1 MARTSTPLMQQY
13 LRIKGEHPDEIL
25 LFRLGDFYET
35 FFEDAKITART
46 LDITLT
52 SRNSA
57 DGEEAIP
64 LAGFPAHAGEVYISR
79 LLKAGQRVAVCEQ
92 VEDPKLATGIVK
104 REVVEVL
111 TTGTALTDGFLEG
124 ERNNYLMV
132 INGVRESDEKWGV
145 AVTDVST
152 GGLEVTEV
160 SINELMDEIQRYSPS
175 EILIPESLDI
185 DPFLK
190 APGLHVQTVT
200 RMEGFHFR
208 FDLAEQTLKEHFGVE
223 TLKGFGFDELDSGVG
238 ALGALISYL
247 LDKKFSS
254 LGHLKR
260 VRIRD
265 SGDGML
271 IDAATQRNLELVR
284 NIRDGGRSGTL
295 LEVVDQTHTAMGAR
309 ALHSAILRPLT
320 SAADI
325 EERLDA
331 VASIIEEPDLRGTL
345 NESLEGL
352 GDLERL
358 SVRVETGK
366 ATPRDLFS
374 LLGVQA
380 AIPDLK
386 EVLSSFSSVLLTKLS
401 DGLDPLSDLTS
412 ELKKALNDEPP
423 IAMTEGGIIRDGYS
437 EELDRLR
444 SLMSSGKGWIAELQ
458 ESERQ
463 RTGIPSLKIGY
474 NKVFGYYLEVTRT
487 HAEKV
492 PEDYIR
498 KQTLVAAERY
508 VTPELKEKEEEV
520 LKAQERS
527 SAIEYEI
534 FTDLRQMTATHLQ
547 VLQGNAT
554 ALAIADMLAALAD
567 AAIRHNFVR
576 PILTED
582 GTLEIEEGRHPV
594 VEAILPQATFIPND
608 TLHGPDRQ
616 IAIVTG
622 PNMSGKSTYLRQV
635 GLICLLAQTGSF
647 VPAARA
653 RLPVLDRIFT
663 RVGAMDNL
671 AGGEST
677 FLVEMHETANILHN
691 ATEDSLVLLDEV
703 GRGTSTYD
711 GLSIAWAV
719 GEYIHE
725 EIGAKT
731 IFATHYHELTVLAE
745 RFTRVFNLNVAVKEW
760 GDKVIFLHKI
770 VPGGCDHSYG
780 IHVAELAG
788 VPSPVIDRARDI
800 LHNLE
805 EERPLPEGESAGMVT
820 SISQTELFAERPDPL
835 IEELKKVKPD
845 TLTPVEALN
854 LLVRLKEMI

>member
-1 MARTSTPLMQQY
+1 MQQY

-35 FFEDAKITART
+35 FFDDAKITART

-52 SRNSA
+52 SRNSG
-57 DGEEAIP
+57 DGEKAIP

-92 VEDPKLATGIVK
+92 VEDPKLASGIVK

-111 TTGTALTDGFLEG
+111 TTGTALADGFLEG
-124 ERNNYLMV
+124 KRNNYLMV
-132 INGVRESDEKWGV
+132 MHGSRESDEKWGV

-160 SINELMDEIQRYSPS
+160 SITELIDEIQRYSPS
-175 EILIPESLDI
+175 EIVVPESLDI
-185 DPFLK
+185 DSFLK
-190 APGLHVQTVT
+190 APGLNVQTVT
-200 RMEGFHFR
+200 RLEEFRFR
-208 FDLAEQTLKEHFGVE
+208 FDLAEQTLKEHFGVG
-223 TLKGFGFDELDSGVG
+223 TLKGFGLDELDNGVC
-238 ALGALISYL
+238 ALGALVSYL
-247 LDKKFSS
+247 QDKKFSS

-265 SGDGML
+265 NDDGML

-295 LEVVDQTHTAMGAR
+295 LEVVDQSHTAMGAR
-309 ALHSAILRPLT
+309 AVHSALLRPLT
-320 SAADI
+320 SAEDI

-331 VASIIEEPDLRGTL
+331 VASIIDEPDLRGTL

-352 GDLERL
+352 GDLARL

-386 EVLSSFSSVLLTKLS
+386 EVLISFSSALLTKLS
-401 DGLDPLSDLTS
+401 DALDTLGELTA

-423 IAMTEGGIIRDGYS
+423 IAVTDGDIIRDGYS

-444 SLMSSGKGWIAELQ
+444 NLMSSGKGWIAELQ
-458 ESERQ
+458 ESERK
-463 RTGIPSLKIGY
+463 RTGIPTLKIGY

-508 VTPELKEKEEEV
+508 VTPELKEKEEEI
-520 LKAQERS
+520 LKAEERS
-527 SAIEYEI
+527 YAIEHEI
-534 FTDLRQMTATHLQ
+534 FSDLRQMTASQLQ
-547 VLQGNAT
+547 SLQANAA
-554 ALAIADMLAALAD
+554 ALAGADMLTAFSE
-567 AAIRHNFVR
+567 AAIRYNFVR
-576 PILTED
+576 PVLTED
-582 GTLEIEEGRHPV
+582 GILEIEEGRHPV

-635 GLICLLAQTGSF
+635 GLICLMAQMGSF
-647 VPAARA
+647 VPAAKA
-653 RLPVLDRIFT
+653 RLPVLDRLFT

-719 GEYIHE
+719 GEYLHE

-745 RFTRVFNLNVAVKEW
+745 RFSRIFNLNVDVKEW
-760 GDKVIFLHKI
+760 GEKVIFLHKI

-805 EERPLPEGESAGMVT
+805 DERPLPEGESTGTAT
-820 SISQTELFAERPDPL
+820 PISQTELFLTRPDPL
-835 IEELKKVKPD
+835 VEELKNVKPD

-854 LLVRLKEMI
+854 LLVRLKEMLQ